1 MAMSIQIL
9 LTADNHL
16 DPPAASFGPK
26 RFERRRDHLRCF
38 EEAIDFAKRNRPD
51 FVLLGGDLFD
61 TIRPGNHVR
70 ARVMED
76 LKAVHDLGVEISAVS
91 GDHDTPRVAEEGS
104 SPLAVYGNSGYVH
117 FFSNP
122 SVLGIRK
129 FLVEGLKVEIG
140 GLSRN
145 PLMASGVDPL
155 KTVAVAF
162 HGDVNVLLTHYPI
175 EGFVGYTRDDPVIQ
189 LSSVPQN
196 CQLVGVGHFHAYQTK
211 ELQHTMIVYPGST
224 ERASFQ
230 EESEEK
236 GFAWLELGK
245 EGVVSKEHIKTTA
258 RDFKTINVFFPEGK
272 TPMPQLKEAVDHA
285 RNPNGIVRFRLKG
298 SITAEQLAGY
308 RRSELL
314 LHAEGKFFHLLID
327 EDELEIESPE
337 SLAALPRTTPLEELR
352 RHFLARI
359 SNASGED
366 REILEEALKLCQAK
380 LEEAGAW

>member
-1 MAMSIQIL
+1 MSVQIL

-16 DPPAASFGPK
+16 DPPAFSFGPK

-38 EEAIDFAKRNRPD
+38 EEAIEFAKRNRPD
-51 FVLLGGDLFD
+51 FVLLGGDVFD
-61 TIRPGNHVR
+61 TIRPGNQIR

-76 LKAVHDLGVEISAVS
+76 LKAVHDLGVEILAVS
-91 GDHDTPRVAEEGS
+91 GDHDTPKLAEEGS

-122 SVLGIRK
+122 SVFSIRK

-145 PLMASGVDPL
+145 PLMTAQNDPL

-162 HGDVNVLLTHYPI
+162 DGDVNILLTHYPV
-175 EGFVGYTRDDPVIQ
+175 EGFVGYARDDPVIQ

-211 ELQHTMIVYPGST
+211 ELQHTTIVYPGST

-236 GFAWLELGK
+236 GFAWLELSK
-245 EGVVSKEHIKTTA
+245 EGVVNKEHIKTTA
-258 RDFKTINVFFPEGK
+258 RDFKTVDVFFPEGK
-272 TPMPQLKEAVDHA
+272 TPMPQLKEAIDHA
-285 RNPNGIVRFRLKG
+285 KNPSGIVRLRLKG
-298 SITAEQLAGY
+298 GITAEQLAGY

-314 LHAEGKFFHLLID
+314 LYAEGKFFHLLID
-327 EDELEIESPE
+327 ENELEIESPE

-352 RHFLARI
+352 RHFLASI

-366 REILEEALKLCQAK
+366 KEILEEALRLCQAK
-380 LEEAGAW
+380 LGDAGAW